1 MRSPQERVGDTT
13 TDNNNVTPSLLNDCH
28 LDHAIMPYM
37 RSGAVY
43 AYMGISFLHSCRRRN
58 RLHEPPNNELVGR
71 HDVYG
76 LYWSAESLNG
86 GLARYMCDPQERV
99 KQCIERASESSV
111 SELTMIYPLNATPV
125 EHLISGIQRTT
136 IHSHWAERG
145 GRDCIKAC
153 RF

>member
-1 MRSPQERVGDTT
+1 
-13 TDNNNVTPSLLNDCH
+13 
-28 LDHAIMPYM
+28 MPYV

-43 AYMGISFLHSCRRRN
+43 AYMGISLHLCRKRN
-58 RLHEPPNNELVGR
+58 CLHEPPNNELVGR

-76 LYWSAESLNG
+76 LNWSAESLNG

-125 EHLISGIQRTT
+125 EHLT
-136 IHSHWAERG
+136 
-145 GRDCIKAC
+145 
-153 RF
+153 